1 MTEYG
6 PGLVPTNW
14 YNSRYMMIKLRSGA
28 RFRQKRCIRCYFF
41 EENVNGVNYLDMLKY
56 FFWPKHLQLDDA
68 QKYYFQQD
76 GAPPHRKKEVQT
88 WLKDKFGKKFL
99 DASIWPPR
107 SPDLNPCDF
116 SLWGTLKKNVYN
128 PKPLNIQE
136 LRENI

>member
-1 MTEYG
+1 MSSNCIIG
-6 PGLVPTNW
+6 P
-14 YNSRYMMIKLRSGA
+14 
-28 RFRQKRCIRCYFF
+28 YFF
-41 EENVNGVNYLDMLKY
+41 DYDTVDGEDYLKMLKRID
-56 FFWPKHLQLDDA
+56 KRII
-68 QKYYFQQD
+68 FQQD

-128 PKPLNIQE
+128 QKPLNVQE